1 MGITLLKLLTTPCFL
16 QTKNESTQGFKLG
29 NAYNLKF
36 LENRSFMS
44 FNLKVPTTCFFE
56 WKDLC
61 KHKKIVFLKHIAQ
74 FV

>member
-1 MGITLLKLLTTPCFL
+1 MGITLLKLLTTPYFL
-16 QTKNESTQGFKLG
+16 QTKYESTQGFKPV

-36 LENRSFMS
+36 LENRSFMF

-61 KHKKIVFLKHIAQ
+61 KHKNIFFLKHIAQ